1 MKAQTL
7 RETNLVF
14 SGLVALGTR
23 PEDSEYWKLAT
34 TFGATCSNQLSPRT
48 THLVANQPGT
58 AKVHSARRFPRVK
71 VVYPQWLLDSVAKW
85 VRLEEGPYLL
95 PTVEEPRPATTPP
108 SPVRPELSD
117 GESDAKTTT
126 VTGAE
131 AVETTGDKVDL
142 DLADLDWGDA
152 MKEVDDLLL
161 ETDDDDDLASLLN
174 GGGDETTD
182 GESDTG
188 GGSFAGVQAAAPPG
202 SGGGRKRPRVSSTPS
217 SESVGSKAA
226 SSSSSAA
233 AAAAAAE
240 SPLQKRVKTAR
251 SRRSGLKTSLSA
263 AAAAAEEGDASAQP
277 SAPLPSEPSES
288 QLANKS
294 SVSSSSAAAAAA
306 ASNGKNAL
314 KGELA
319 AAAIADETAGADLS
333 QASSSIGS
341 DDEDLLAMAA
351 DLESGWS

>member
-34 TFGATCSNQLSPRT
+34 TFGATCSNQLSPKT

-58 AKVHSARRFPRVK
+58 AKVHSAKRFPRVK
-71 VVYPQWLLDSVAKW
+71 VVYPQWLLDSVARW

-95 PTVEEPRPATTPP
+95 PTVEEQRPATTPP

-117 GESDAKTTT
+117 GESEAKTT
-126 VTGAE
+126 A
-131 AVETTGDKVDL
+131 AVETAGNDAVDL

-174 GGGDETTD
+174 GAGGDDETTTD

-188 GGSFAGVQAAAPPG
+188 GGSSV
-202 SGGGRKRPRVSSTPS
+202 GGGGGRGRKRPRVSSTPS
-217 SESVGSKAA
+217 SESVGSNAA
-226 SSSSSAA
+226 TSSST
-233 AAAAAAE
+233 AAAE

-263 AAAAAEEGDASAQP
+263 SAAATAATAAAEGDASAQP
-277 SAPLPSEPSES
+277 SAPLPSE
-288 QLANKS
+288 
-294 SVSSSSAAAAAA
+294 SAQ
-306 ASNGKNAL
+306 SPNGKNAL
-314 KGELA
+314 KGDLAVA
-319 AAAIADETAGADLS
+319 AAAVAADETAAADLS

>member
-34 TFGATCSNQLSPRT
+34 TFGATCSNQLSPKT

-95 PTVEEPRPATTPP
+95 PTVEEQRPPPTTPP

-117 GESDAKTTT
+117 GESEVKTTAAGGT
-126 VTGAE
+126 D
-131 AVETTGDKVDL
+131 AVETTGGDEVDL

-174 GGGDETTD
+174 GGDETTD
-182 GESDTG
+182 GESD
-188 GGSFAGVQAAAPPG
+188 AGVQSAPPSG
-202 SGGGRKRPRVSSTPS
+202 GGGRKRPRVSSTPS
-217 SESVGSKAA
+217 SESVGSNAA
-226 SSSSSAA
+226 SSSAST
-233 AAAAAAE
+233 AAE

-263 AAAAAEEGDASAQP
+263 AAAAASSTAEGDALAQP
-277 SAPLPSEPSES
+277 SAPMPSEPSES
-288 QLANKS
+288 QLANKL
-294 SVSSSSAAAAAA
+294 SSSTS
-306 ASNGKNAL
+306 SNGKSAL
-314 KGELA
+314 KGDLA
-319 AAAIADETAGADLS
+319 AVADETAAADLS

>member
-34 TFGATCSNQLSPRT
+34 TFGATCSNQLSPKT

-58 AKVHSARRFPRVK
+58 AKVHSAKRFPRVK
-71 VVYPQWLLDSVAKW
+71 VVYPQWLLDSVARW

-95 PTVEEPRPATTPP
+95 PTVEEQRPATTPP

-117 GESDAKTTT
+117 GESEAKTT
-126 VTGAE
+126 A
-131 AVETTGDKVDL
+131 AVETAGNDAVDL

-174 GGGDETTD
+174 PAGGDDETTTD

-188 GGSFAGVQAAAPPG
+188 GGSYVGVRSAASTG
-202 SGGGRKRPRVSSTPS
+202 GGGGRKRPRVSSTPS
-217 SESVGSKAA
+217 SESVGSNAA
-226 SSSSSAA
+226 TSSAT
-233 AAAAAAE
+233 AAAE

-263 AAAAAEEGDASAQP
+263 AAAATAATAAAEGDASAQP
-277 SAPLPSEPSES
+277 SAPLPSE
-288 QLANKS
+288 
-294 SVSSSSAAAAAA
+294 SAQ
-306 ASNGKNAL
+306 SPNGKNAL
-314 KGELA
+314 KGDLAVA
-319 AAAIADETAGADLS
+319 AAAVAADETAAADLS
-333 QASSSIGS
+333 HASSSIGS

>member
-34 TFGATCSNQLSPRT
+34 TFGATCSNQLSPKT

-95 PTVEEPRPATTPP
+95 PTVEEQRPPPTTPP

-117 GESDAKTTT
+117 GESEVKTTAAGGT
-126 VTGAE
+126 D
-131 AVETTGDKVDL
+131 AVETTGGDEVDL

-174 GGGDETTD
+174 GGDETTD
-182 GESDTG
+182 GESD
-188 GGSFAGVQAAAPPG
+188 AGVQSAPPSG
-202 SGGGRKRPRVSSTPS
+202 GGGRKRPRVSSTPS
-217 SESVGSKAA
+217 SESVGSNAA
-226 SSSSSAA
+226 SSSAST
-233 AAAAAAE
+233 AAE

-263 AAAAAEEGDASAQP
+263 AAAAASSAAEGNALAQP
-277 SAPLPSEPSES
+277 SAPVPPPSDTQPT
-288 QLANKS
+288 ADGA
-294 SVSSSSAAAAAA
+294 SSSAAP
-306 ASNGKNAL
+306 SNGKSAL
-314 KGELA
+314 KGDLA
-319 AAAIADETAGADLS
+319 AVADEAAAADLS